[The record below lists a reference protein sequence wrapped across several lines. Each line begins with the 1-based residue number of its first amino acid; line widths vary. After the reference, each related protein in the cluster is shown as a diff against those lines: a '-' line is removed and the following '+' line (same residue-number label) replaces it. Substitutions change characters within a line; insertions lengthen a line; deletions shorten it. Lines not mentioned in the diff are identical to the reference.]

1 MYNGTTYI
9 PQTKRSERI
18 ETPADKLIRLLLYT
32 RKATSLPDGAFGL
45 QERLL
50 FCLLAA
56 PQPPR
61 ELMESL
67 GMAKSN
73 LALLAKKCIGEGLI
87 DKTTQNGDRR
97 TILYALT
104 EKGRTE
110 TQKRLSAINEKF
122 ATVLPDDNARG
133 TALAT
138 LDAANE
144 LLSFVP

>member
-1 MYNGTTYI
+1 
-9 PQTKRSERI
+9 
-18 ETPADKLIRLLLYT
+18 
-32 RKATSLPDGAFGL
+32 
-45 QERLL
+45 
-50 FCLLAA
+50 
-56 PQPPR
+56 
-61 ELMESL
+61 MESL

-87 DKTTQNGDRR
+87 EKTTLSGDRR
-97 TILYALT
+97 TIAYALT

-110 TQKRLSAINEKF
+110 TEKRLAAINEKF